1 MRLVFS
7 LAPHAGVRPA
17 STARAPAHTATRA
30 ARRAHRDRASDA
42 NASLPVEP
50 DARERA
56 RARARATGAKDAA
69 GRDGHVGDDD
79 DASNGDARRE
89 ARRARARN
97 GRRWSHDED
106 ARARGVVAR

>member
-56 RARARATGAKDAA
+56 RAEQIDAA
-69 GRDGHVGDDD
+69 SAPHSRLL
-79 DASNGDARRE
+79 
-89 ARRARARN
+89 
-97 GRRWSHDED
+97 
-106 ARARGVVAR
+106 ARGFHVRSPPPSGLG